1 MTQDNN
7 GKLAEELRL
16 LIDTAAE
23 RMQPWLQRVSEA
35 GDGAHTPETCGWC
48 PLCNGVALLRG
59 DRSELAAKA
68 AEHAAGLVAVLRA
81 ALREPGTPPSS
92 PPSADEPVPE
102 PGQRVQHIKV
112 VRKTD

>member
-1 MTQDNN
+1 MTQDNT

-48 PLCNGVALLRG
+48 PRRVPRAVPPPRGCARVATSRT
-59 DRSELAAKA
+59 RCW
-68 AEHAAGLVAVLRA
+68 
-81 ALREPGTPPSS
+81 PN
-92 PPSADEPVPE
+92 
-102 PGQRVQHIKV
+102 
-112 VRKTD
+112 